1 MDSTARR
8 GRSSAESQI
17 LLLIAVNALF
27 GFAIGFSSPSVAP
40 LIVALGVSISF
51 VGQAQTVGGLGTT
64 FLRLPIG
71 VAMDRIGRKPFIILG
86 GLVTLLGFVSYSYAT
101 FWLLLGS
108 GIVLVALDYT
118 IRGTA
123 SSASL
128 GDAAKAGRI
137 GRVFSLDL
145 GVTESAATIAPILGG
160 YVATVMAVPSRFMF
174 ATSAVMVLIAI
185 AVVSIAY
192 KPAPVQQT
200 QTRTVDSWR
209 EYVRVDKRV
218 LPLVIVVALDAAA
231 WRISFP
237 FWALYIF
244 KEMNATQEQL
254 GIALAISAGIPALT
268 GLTLGKKLD
277 KAGRKPF
284 LALSEWSSIGAFLPL
299 LLSSR
304 PEFAYVSAVFW
315 GLVYSLYVP
324 ALNAYVV
331 DHFGSERFG
340 QTLGTL
346 SLVAGL
352 ASVASPALGGW
363 MWDNISPKSPFIL
376 TLVLANIIGVMIWF
390 KIEEKKD
397 TASRP

>member
-1 MDSTARR
+1 MDSTALR
-8 GRSSAESQI
+8 GRPSTGSQT
-17 LLLIAVNALF
+17 LLLIGVNALF

-51 VGQAQTVGGLGTT
+51 VGQAQTVGGLGAT
-64 FLRLPIG
+64 FLRLPVG

-86 GLVTLLGFVSYSYAT
+86 GLVTLLGFVSYSLST
-101 FWLLLGS
+101 FWLLLGA
-108 GIVLVALDYT
+108 GIVLVTLDYT

-123 SSASL
+123 SAASL

-145 GVTESAATIAPILGG
+145 GVTESAATLAPILGG
-160 YVATVMAVPSRFMF
+160 YVATVMAIPSRVIF
-174 ATSAVMVLIAI
+174 ATSAVLTAIAI
-185 AVVSIAY
+185 TVVSIVY
-192 KPAPVQQT
+192 KPAPVQKT
-200 QTRTVDSWR
+200 QVRTVGSWS
-209 EYVRVDKRV
+209 EFVRVDKRI
-218 LPLVIVVALDAAA
+218 LPLLVVVAFDAAA

-237 FWALYIF
+237 FWTLYIF

-268 GLTLGKKLD
+268 GLTLGNRLD
-277 KAGRKPF
+277 KAGRRPF
-284 LALSEWSSIGAFLPL
+284 LALSEWSSIGAFVPL
-299 LLSSR
+299 LLASR
-304 PEFAYVSAVFW
+304 PEFAYISAVFW

-352 ASVASPALGGW
+352 ASAASPALGGW

-376 TLVLANIIGVMIWF
+376 TLVLANVVGVIIWF
-390 KIEEKKD
+390 KVEEKKD
-397 TASRP
+397 ETPKP

>member
-1 MDSTARR
+1 MDSTALR
-8 GRSSAESQI
+8 GRASTESQI
-17 LLLIAVNALF
+17 LLLIGVNALF

-51 VGQAQTVGGLGTT
+51 VGQAQTVGGLGAT
-64 FLRLPIG
+64 FLRLPVG
-71 VAMDRIGRKPFIILG
+71 VAMDRIGRKPFIVLG
-86 GLVTLLGFVSYSYAT
+86 GLVTLLGFVSYSLST
-101 FWLLLGS
+101 FWLLLGA
-108 GIVLVALDYT
+108 GIVLVTLDYT

-128 GDAAKAGRI
+128 GDAAKTGRI

-145 GVTESAATIAPILGG
+145 GVTESAATLAPILGG
-160 YVATVMAVPSRFMF
+160 YVATVMAIPSPVIF
-174 ATSAVMVLIAI
+174 ATSAVLTAIAI
-185 AVVSIAY
+185 TVVSIAY
-192 KPAPVQQT
+192 KPAPVQKT
-200 QTRTVDSWR
+200 QARTVGSWR
-209 EYVRVDKRV
+209 EFVHVDKRI
-218 LPLVIVVALDAAA
+218 LPLLVVVTLDAAA

-237 FWALYIF
+237 FWTLYIF

-268 GLTLGKKLD
+268 GLTLGNRLD
-277 KAGRKPF
+277 KAGRRPF

-299 LLSSR
+299 LLASR
-304 PEFAYVSAVFW
+304 PEFAYISAVFW

-331 DHFGSERFG
+331 DHFGRERFG

-346 SLVAGL
+346 SLAAGL
-352 ASVASPALGGW
+352 ASAASPALGGW

-376 TLVLANIIGVMIWF
+376 TLVLANVVGVIIWF
-390 KIEEKKD
+390 KIEEKKKE
-397 TASRP
+397 TPEP

>member
-1 MDSTARR
+1 MDSTAPR
-8 GRSSAESQI
+8 GRSRTESQI
-17 LLLIAVNALF
+17 LLLIGVNALF

-51 VGQAQTVGGLGTT
+51 VGQAQTVGGLGAT
-64 FLRLPIG
+64 FLRLPLG
-71 VAMDRIGRKPFIILG
+71 VAMDRIGRKPFIVLG
-86 GLVTLLGFVSYSYAT
+86 GLVTLLGFVSYSLST
-101 FWLLLGS
+101 FWLLLGA
-108 GIVLVALDYT
+108 GIVLVTLDYT

-145 GVTESAATIAPILGG
+145 GVTESAATLAPILGG
-160 YVATVMAVPSRFMF
+160 YMATVMAIPSRVIF
-174 ATSAVMVLIAI
+174 ATSAVLTAIAI
-185 AVVSIAY
+185 TVVSIAY
-192 KPAPVQQT
+192 KPAQVQRT
-200 QTRTVDSWR
+200 QARTIGSWS
-209 EYVRVDKRV
+209 EFVRVDKRI
-218 LPLVIVVALDAAA
+218 LPLLVIVALDAAA

-237 FWALYIF
+237 FWTLYIF

-268 GLTLGKKLD
+268 GLTLGNRLD
-277 KAGRKPF
+277 KTGRRPF
-284 LALSEWSSIGAFLPL
+284 LALSEWSSIGAFLPML
-299 LLSSR
+299 LASR
-304 PEFAYVSAVFW
+304 PEFAYISAVFW

-331 DHFGSERFG
+331 DHFGRERFG

-352 ASVASPALGGW
+352 ASAASPALGGW

-376 TLVLANIIGVMIWF
+376 TLVLANVVGVIIWF
-390 KIEEKKD
+390 KIEEKKEE
-397 TASRP
+397 TPKP

>member
-1 MDSTARR
+1 MDSTRQH
-8 GRSSAESQI
+8 GDSNAESQI

-51 VGQAQTVGGLGTT
+51 VGQAQTVGGLGAT
-64 FLRLPIG
+64 FLRLPLGI
-71 VAMDRIGRKPFIILG
+71 AMDRIGRKPFIILG
-86 GLVTLLGFVSYSYAT
+86 GLVTLLGFVSYSFAT
-101 FWLLLGS
+101 FWLLLGA
-108 GIVLVALDYT
+108 GLVFVTLDYT

-128 GDAAKAGRI
+128 GDAARAGRI

-145 GVTESAATIAPILGG
+145 GVTESAATLAPILGG
-160 YVATVMAVPSRFMF
+160 YVATVMVVPSHFIF
-174 ATSAVMVLIAI
+174 ATSAGLTAIAI
-185 AVVSIAY
+185 TIILVAY
-192 KPAPVQQT
+192 KPPRVPQT
-200 QTRTVDSWR
+200 QARTLGSWR
-209 EYVRVDKRV
+209 EIARVDKRI
-218 LPLVIVVALDAAA
+218 LPLLVVVALDAAA

-277 KAGRKPF
+277 KVGRRPF
-284 LALSEWSSIGAFLPL
+284 LALSEWSSIGAFLPM

-331 DHFGSERFG
+331 DHFGRERFG

-352 ASVASPALGGW
+352 ASAASPALGGW

-376 TLVLANIIGVMIWF
+376 TLVLANVVGMIIWF

-397 TASRP
+397 ETPKA